1 MEQKEI
7 TALTDLKKALLSVNG
22 NLLRLGINKDD
33 VTVVIPKDEFNYFT
47 NILSSGVSGLSNF
60 YIKVDEN
67 TFTLSGIV
75 ITKKFKEK

>member
-22 NLLRLGINKDD
+22 SLLRLGINKDD
-33 VTVVIPKDEFNYFT
+33 VTIVIHKDEFNYFT

-60 YIKVDEN
+60 YIKIDEG
-67 TFTLSGIV
+67 TFTLSGITV
-75 ITKKFKEK
+75 TKKFKEK

>member
-22 NLLRLGINKDD
+22 SLLRLGINKDD
-33 VTVVIPKDEFNYFT
+33 VTSVIPTDEFNYFT
-47 NILSSGVSGLSNF
+47 NILSSGVSGSSNF

-67 TFTLSGIV
+67 TFTLSGIKV
-75 ITKKFKEK
+75 IKKFKAI

>member
-22 NLLRLGINKDD
+22 SLLRLGINKND
-33 VTVVIPKDEFNYFT
+33 VTIVIPKDEFNYFT

-60 YIKVDEN
+60 YIKVDED

>member
-22 NLLRLGINKDD
+22 SLLRLGINKDD
-33 VTVVIPKDEFNYFT
+33 VTIVIPKDEFNYFT

-60 YIKVDEN
+60 YIKIDED
-67 TFTLSGIV
+67 TFTLSGITV
-75 ITKKFKEK
+75 TKKFKEK

>member
-22 NLLRLGINKDD
+22 SLLRLGINKDD
-33 VTVVIPKDEFNYFT
+33 VTIVIPKDEFNYFT

-60 YIKVDEN
+60 YIKVNEDM
-67 TFTLSGIV
+67 FTLSGIKV
-75 ITKKFKEK
+75 TKKFKEK

>member
-22 NLLRLGINKDD
+22 SLLRLGINKDD
-33 VTVVIPKDEFNYFT
+33 VTIVIPKDEFNYFT